1 MYTSEALFIARKWT
15 GKQNSRNK
23 KQQREL
29 KKEIADANCIREKP
43 AASESKTF
51 CFCSSSKQQQTKG
64 NGSRKEKKI
73 KKKIRKKKRVNV
85 YCA

>member
-29 KKEIADANCIREKP
+29 KKEIADANCRRE
-43 AASESKTF
+43 A
-51 CFCSSSKQQQTKG
+51 SKQQQTKG
-64 NGSRKEKKI
+64 MEVGRKTKNTKNQ
-73 KKKIRKKKRVNV
+73 KRKNTHKTN
-85 YCA
+85 